1 MTNVRRQMPKPNRFC
16 IEFTLDDP
24 AALDQEWNYTDRATR
39 VYQAGQRLLLRGF
52 FAEAADVFERATR
65 YDRAHYDA
73 YVGRTEALILSGQDV
88 AAAQVA
94 NDALERYGRNCR
106 LGAARGH
113 VFLHQQDLENARA
126 CTDIATRNAP
136 ESAYVW
142 VIAGEVRVASRPV
155 LRDGTLKSAMDCF
168 ARARAAAEP
177 WDHTPL
183 RIALA
188 LLEWGQLEHA
198 RRSLDAILK
207 VEPDLPLAWILLGD
221 ALKLM
226 GDKRDWRECYRRA
239 AELVPELEPVRR
251 ALGWKPRMANKWRGL
266 RRSAGQ
272 FLRR

>member
-1 MTNVRRQMPKPNRFC
+1 MANARTQTTKTNRFC

-39 VYQAGQRLLLRGF
+39 VFQAGHHLLLRGF

-73 YVGRTEALILSGQDV
+73 YVGRTEALILSGEDE
-88 AAAQVA
+88 AAARVA
-94 NDALERYGRNCR
+94 NDALERYGRNCQ

-113 VFLHQQDLENARA
+113 VFLHQQDLQNART

-142 VIAGEVRVASRPV
+142 VIAGEVRVAQH
-155 LRDGTLKSAMDCF
+155 DALKSAMDCF

-207 VEPDLPLAWILLGD
+207 VKPDLALAWILLGD
-221 ALKLM
+221 ALKLT
-226 GDKRDWRECYRRA
+226 DDQRDWRECYRRA